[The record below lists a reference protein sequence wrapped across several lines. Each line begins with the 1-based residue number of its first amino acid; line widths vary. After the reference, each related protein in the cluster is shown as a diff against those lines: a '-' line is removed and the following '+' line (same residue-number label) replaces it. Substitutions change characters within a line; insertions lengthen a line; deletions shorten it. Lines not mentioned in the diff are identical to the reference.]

1 MTGKEL
7 LDIMSDYEFQGKPYW
22 ESVLITMLPEG
33 QVNDVF
39 LKLLINTFLKP
50 DEYIYI
56 HRMLDY
62 LKYEAIFEE
71 YKKENPELENHNIIT
86 YLTSIILTKTRKT
99 RRDFGFDFCADCSS
113 YFTKHPQLL
122 KEAYWGQYEI
132 DAHFDYEGRELKAL
146 LDLDKNFINDS
157 LKNGKIGLG
166 YSSNLRLEKINT
178 STLWEYEEYEEL
190 IEDLLLTALE
200 KEQYTFIIEEDIYSL
215 FSFRNVNEDRTGKAK
230 SLIIKLTQK
239 HSNNEKIVLMLI
251 EVVYHNF
258 NGWFI
263 EYFREFLLI
272 NKDVALT
279 RKINFG
285 RSESW
290 SGSRVPLI
298 QKKIEFY
305 QDILKMINALPNI
318 LDYSEH
324 IDYFEQKIG
333 WKKKEI
339 EDEQR
344 RDFMEEFY

>member
-1 MTGKEL
+1 
-7 LDIMSDYEFQGKPYW
+7 
-22 ESVLITMLPEG
+22 
-33 QVNDVF
+33 
-39 LKLLINTFLKP
+39 
-50 DEYIYI
+50 
-56 HRMLDY
+56 
-62 LKYEAIFEE
+62 
-71 YKKENPELENHNIIT
+71 
-86 YLTSIILTKTRKT
+86 
-99 RRDFGFDFCADCSS
+99 
-113 YFTKHPQLL
+113 
-122 KEAYWGQYEI
+122 
-132 DAHFDYEGRELKAL
+132 

-324 IDYFEQKIG
+324 IGYFEQKIG